1 MNPPRHV
8 KVGPYRYELVVSAA
22 EIAKANR
29 MDAELRLGATDH
41 RHLRILVCDDAAD
54 AVVKETTF
62 HEVLHACFAASG
74 LSTPA
79 GADEEERLVAALSPV
94 LYGAL
99 RANKGLVSWLVDE

>member
-8 KVGPYRYELVVSAA
+8 TVGPYRYELVISAA
-22 EIAKANR
+22 EVARANR
-29 MDAELRLGATDH
+29 NDGELRLGLTDH
-41 RHLRILVCDDAAD
+41 RNLRILVCDDAAEQ
-54 AVVKETTF
+54 VVQETCF
-62 HEVLHACFAASG
+62 HEVLHAAFAASG

-99 RANKGLVSWLVDE
+99 RANKGLVSWLTS